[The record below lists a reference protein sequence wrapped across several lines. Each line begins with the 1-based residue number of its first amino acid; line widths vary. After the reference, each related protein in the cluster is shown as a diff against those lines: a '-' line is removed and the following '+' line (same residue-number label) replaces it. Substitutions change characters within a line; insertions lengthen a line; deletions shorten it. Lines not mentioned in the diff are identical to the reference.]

1 MSTRCQRALSKVT
14 DVSNLL
20 GRTRTMWS
28 SYNIMISCIYVNIVY
43 MLMLQTA
50 DTRTRTDVSVSS
62 VGAVHDTKY
71 LSVKHFSL
79 HFCCGGICHKLSFR
93 QQEFTL

>member
-28 SYNIMISCIYVNIVY
+28 GYSIMISSIYVNIVY

-50 DTRTRTDVSVSS
+50 ETRGVIDWPLPEEELALPVAEYLPMKRSS
-62 VGAVHDTKY
+62 KP
-71 LSVKHFSL
+71 
-79 HFCCGGICHKLSFR
+79 KLVQDGCQCLPSFDCS
-93 QQEFTL
+93 

>member
-1 MSTRCQRALSKVT
+1 MIT
-14 DVSNLL
+14 DVRLL
-20 GRTRTMWS
+20 TFLTYLAVQELSMWS
-28 SYNIMISCIYVNIVY
+28 GYSIMISCIYVNIVY

-50 DTRTRTDVSVSS
+50 ETRTRTDVSVSS